1 MSTSTHLTEVE
12 HCYLINYKKNSSQGT
27 WKTMQGTWRTG
38 GKGCGRPNTDTPRL
52 KQNFNQLFIFL
63 GKTFKVLIK
72 VECLSFQSVGTEFS
86 DLEYIPRYGPP
97 KFCLYQ
103 FMWVEDTKI
112 NLSSLANLVEDNRH
126 PLGTWPG

>member
-1 MSTSTHLTEVE
+1 MKDHARDVKDSW
-12 HCYLINYKKNSSQGT
+12 QGM
-27 WKTMQGTWRTG
+27 WKT
-38 GKGCGRPNTDTPRL
+38 
-52 KQNFNQLFIFL
+52 QNEYA
-63 GKTFKVLIK
+63 K

-126 PLGTWPG
+126 PLGTWPA

>member
-1 MSTSTHLTEVE
+1 M
-12 HCYLINYKKNSSQGT
+12 
-27 WKTMQGTWRTG
+27 WKTMQGTWRTS

-103 FMWVEDTKI
+103 FSYAVDAKI
-112 NLSSLANLVEDNRH
+112 KISSLAICVVDTYH
-126 PLGTWPG
+126 PLHSRPG

>member
-1 MSTSTHLTEVE
+1 M
-12 HCYLINYKKNSSQGT
+12 
-27 WKTMQGTWRTG
+27 
-38 GKGCGRPNTDTPRL
+38 DTPRL

-86 DLEYIPRYGPP
+86 DLEYIPRYGLP

-112 NLSSLANLVEDNRH
+112 NLSSLANLVEDNTH
-126 PLGTWPG
+126 PLGTWPVLTQVVLKSLFSHYEPNKIQNGSSSYTNCQKVQFLKNNLG